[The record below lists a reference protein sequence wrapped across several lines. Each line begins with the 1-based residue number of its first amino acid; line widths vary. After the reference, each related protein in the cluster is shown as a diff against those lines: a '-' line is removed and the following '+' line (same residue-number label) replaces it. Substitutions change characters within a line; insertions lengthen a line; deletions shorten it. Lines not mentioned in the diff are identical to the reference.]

1 MPETISQQLI
11 YKKAGTFI
19 LIPYVNGV
27 PTKANQYIEA
37 GVVDTIQRN
46 ASVTT
51 SDMNDGNSTD
61 PAHTYVTKTDRGYDV
76 KLNTYSPKLDA
87 LLHGNTYLTGTDADK
102 YIEVVHE
109 HTISST
115 ALDISTTPPA
125 TIDTVLQLFVT
136 DRKGNAYTSVT
147 SAAATGQYVFDSTG
161 HKLTFATTD
170 AGTEVLVDVVYD
182 ASTDGVVEI
191 QSADNPS
198 LPQFQAVIIGQVE
211 NKDEGVIYNTVSTLD
226 KVVATSVTLPNQSN
240 QPGGA
245 WSFALK
251 SQKPRAGHKAHDL
264 KIVPVPTAT

>member
-87 LLHGNTYLTGTDADK
+87 LLHGNTYLTGSDADK
-102 YIEVVHE
+102 YIEVVLE
-109 HTISST
+109 HTISAT
-115 ALDISTTPPA
+115 ALDITATPPE
-125 TIDTVLQLFVT
+125 TIDSTLQLFVT
-136 DRKGNAYTSVT
+136 DRNGNLFT
-147 SAAATGQYVFDSTG
+147 SATEAATGKYVFDTSAKT
-161 HKLTFATTD
+161 LTFSTTD